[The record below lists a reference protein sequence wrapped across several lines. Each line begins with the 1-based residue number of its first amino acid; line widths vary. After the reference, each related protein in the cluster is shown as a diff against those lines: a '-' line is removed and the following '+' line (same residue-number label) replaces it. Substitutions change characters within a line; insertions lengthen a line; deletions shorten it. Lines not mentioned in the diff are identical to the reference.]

1 MTYPPPGGQDPY
13 AAQPDPYAPPPT
25 PNPYGAPAYGSPA
38 VPGSPA
44 TPPMS
49 APPASVPP
57 MSAPPAAPQS
67 GQPYGDPYKSG
78 DPYAA
83 QQQPY
88 GQAPYGQQP
97 YGGYPPPRQQNSMA
111 LVALILSL
119 VGLMTWITAPIGAI
133 LGHSAMK
140 QIRQNGEDGEG
151 MAKAAIIV
159 GWIITGLGVVGCLCA
174 FVLPLLGILGASS
187 ASYN

>member
-1 MTYPPPGGQDPY
+1 MTYPPPPSGQDPY
-13 AAQPDPYAPPPT
+13 SAQPDPYAPPPSA
-25 PNPYGAPAYGSPA
+25 NPYATPPSYGSPA
-38 VPGSPA
+38 VPGA
-44 TPPMS
+44 
-49 APPASVPP
+49 PASV
-57 MSAPPAAPQS
+57 PPAAPQS
-67 GQPYGDPYKSG
+67 GQPYADPYKSAA
-78 DPYAA
+78 PYAA
-83 QQQPY
+83 PQQ
-88 GQAPYGQQP
+88 PYGQQP

-140 QIRQNGEDGEG
+140 QIRQSGEDGEG

-174 FVLPLLGILGASS
+174 FGLPFLAVLGAGGASS
-187 ASYN
+187 Y

>member
-1 MTYPPPGGQDPY
+1 MTYPPPPSGQDPY
-13 AAQPDPYAPPPT
+13 ASQPDPYAPPPP

-44 TPPMS
+44 I
-49 APPASVPP
+49 PPASVPP
-57 MSAPPAAPQS
+57 MSAPPAPQP

-83 QQQPY
+83 PQQPY

-140 QIRQNGEDGEG
+140 QIRQSGEDGEG

-174 FVLPLLGILGASS
+174 FVLPLLGLLGASS
-187 ASYN
+187 TY

>member
-1 MTYPPPGGQDPY
+1 MTYPPPSGQDPY
-13 AAQPDPYAPPPT
+13 SGQPDPYAPPAAA
-25 PNPYGAPAYGSPA
+25 NPYATPPSYGSPA

-44 TPPMS
+44 TPP
-49 APPASVPP
+49 ASVPP
-57 MSAPPAAPQS
+57 VAPQS
-67 GQPYGDPYKSG
+67 GQPYADPYKSA

-83 QQQPY
+83 PQQPY

-119 VGLMTWITAPIGAI
+119 VGLLTWITAPIGAI

-140 QIRQNGEDGEG
+140 QIRQTGEDGEG

-159 GWIITGLGVVGCLCA
+159 GWILTGIGVVGCLCA
-174 FVLPLLGILGASS
+174 FGLPFLAVLGMGGAST
-187 ASYN
+187 Y

>member
-1 MTYPPPGGQDPY
+1 MTYPPPAGPDPY

-25 PNPYGAPAYGSPA
+25 PNPYGAPAG
-38 VPGSPA
+38 PGSPV

-57 MSAPPAAPQS
+57 MSAPPAAPQ
-67 GQPYGDPYKSG
+67 PYGDPYKSG

-83 QQQPY
+83 PQPQY

-133 LGHSAMK
+133 IGHSAMK
-140 QIRQNGEDGEG
+140 QIRQTGEDGEG

-159 GWIITGLGVVGCLCA
+159 GWIITGLGIVGCLCA
-174 FVLPLLGILGASS
+174 FGLPFLAMIGVSGAST
-187 ASYN
+187 YN

>member
-1 MTYPPPGGQDPY
+1 MTYPPPPAGQDPY
-13 AAQPDPYAPPPT
+13 SGQPDPYAPPSAA
-25 PNPYGAPAYGSPA
+25 NPYATPPSYGSPA

-44 TPPMS
+44 TPP
-49 APPASVPP
+49 ASVPP
-57 MSAPPAAPQS
+57 VAPQS
-67 GQPYGDPYKSG
+67 GQPYADPYKSA

-83 QQQPY
+83 PQQPY

-97 YGGYPPPRQQNSMA
+97 YGQQPYGGYPPPRPQNSMA

-140 QIRQNGEDGEG
+140 QIRQSGEDGEG

-174 FVLPLLGILGASS
+174 FGLPFLAMLGVSGASS
-187 ASYN
+187 Y

>member
-1 MTYPPPGGQDPY
+1 MTYPPPAGQDPY
-13 AAQPDPYAPPPT
+13 AAQPDPYAPPPAA

-38 VPGSPA
+38 VPGSPV

-57 MSAPPAAPQS
+57 AAP
-67 GQPYGDPYKSG
+67 QPYGDPYKSG

-83 QQQPY
+83 PQPQY
-88 GQAPYGQQP
+88 GQPPYGQQP

-140 QIRQNGEDGEG
+140 QIRQTGEDGEG

-159 GWIITGLGVVGCLCA
+159 GWIITGLGIVGCLCA
-174 FVLPLLGILGASS
+174 FGLPFLAMIGVSGAST
-187 ASYN
+187 YN